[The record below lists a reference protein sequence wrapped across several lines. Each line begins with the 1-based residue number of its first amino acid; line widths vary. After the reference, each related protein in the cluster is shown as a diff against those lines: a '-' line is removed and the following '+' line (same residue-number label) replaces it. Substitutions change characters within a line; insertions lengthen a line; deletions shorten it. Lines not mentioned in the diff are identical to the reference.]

1 MLKADKLNDL
11 NGSPA
16 FGVSKYA
23 DRTDEG
29 FYMEWITVQETIFLT
44 FSLLIFI

>member
-16 FGVSKYA
+16 FGVSKFA
-23 DRTDEG
+23 DRTEEG
-29 FYMEWITVQETIFLT
+29 LVMIRLSYYHHCFPLT
-44 FSLLIFI
+44 LC